1 MREKQFKD
9 GNSIRKIPKIELKKM
24 KLSMKGK
31 KLQTL
36 NDPKTWNSH
45 SLLAE

>member
-1 MREKQFKD
+1 
-9 GNSIRKIPKIELKKM
+9 M

-36 NDPKTWNSH
+36 NDPKTWNSRVC
-45 SLLAE
+45 LLSKESERGSGIGCDQCGS